1 MEVDQPADTEAKG
14 KKQPRFEVK
23 KWHAVALWTWDMQV
37 DNCAICKN
45 HLMELCERP
54 NWNGQMFYS
63 RKTKRIIGTL
73 MQASNVKRIKRVRQ
87 TKNATQLG
95 VLATTLSTST
105 ASADG

>member
-1 MEVDQPADTEAKG
+1 
-14 KKQPRFEVK
+14 
-23 KWHAVALWTWDMQV
+23 
-37 DNCAICKN
+37 
-45 HLMELCERP
+45 MELCERP

-95 VLATTLSTST
+95 VLAT
-105 ASADG
+105 